1 MSNDGKGDKP
11 RPMKVS
17 KEVYELKH
25 TLVFGTPEE
34 KLEAK
39 KKLIEMGVLD
49 E

>member
-1 MSNDGKGDKP
+1 MSNNGKGDKP
-11 RPMKVS
+11 RPMQVS

-39 KKLIEMGVLD
+39 KKLIEMGVIQ
-49 E
+49 